1 MRLSTLQFDICYH
14 YVSRTGYCLFLL
26 VLCVWKDL
34 KAGAIVEVKL
44 LHGPIK
50 KEIEVVFDY
59 WGSLLYLKSSIH
71 LLTPLLFLVF
81 WKVTIAVVYCIPL
94 AKKSIWITKLKQ
106 SKTNTMK

>member
-14 YVSRTGYCLFLL
+14 NVIRTGYCLFLL

-71 LLTPLLFLVF
+71 LLTPLLFLF
-81 WKVTIAVVYCIPL
+81 FG
-94 AKKSIWITKLKQ
+94 KLQ
-106 SKTNTMK
+106 